1 MIILFVEALMVI
13 LSSWLLAREYFGL
26 RLLSES
32 VIVCFML
39 GFAQIVLVELGCGIT
54 GKLYVYTVFT
64 SHLAVFAF
72 VVMLYLK
79 KKRTTLEK
87 PDIEPFLKS
96 NLLLY
101 ALSAFAA
108 FFLVK
113 ISVNL
118 LNPPLSPDSLQ
129 FHLAFPAAWITQGN
143 LNSPFFVFGAS
154 PIVNPGSLE
163 TGSLSY
169 YPINAQLFYTWLML
183 PLRNAFLADIGEAPF
198 YIIGIV
204 TIYAILKRYGI
215 DKTRALLTGFLWALI
230 PNILKQLR
238 TGSLIDVICAVLLL
252 MVFYT
257 LLLLKKELSVKHALL
272 FGTALGLFIGTKIIN
287 FVWLIAF
294 IPFMAYVLFAA
305 VGEKK
310 LAFGRAA
317 AISAAAAGMV
327 IILGGYV
334 YIKNFIYTGNPLFPV
349 SVKIAGK
356 ALFKGLLDNAGY
368 KAQIARGDQINIMK
382 VIFREGL
389 GLQFLLLILPC
400 TVAPLIFLRYL
411 KTRLKPFTEYIL
423 LFLTPL
429 MMIVLYLVFINIS
442 WVRYIFPY
450 LTLGLVVAVI
460 FVTALPGGHAYLTFV
475 SFVAITAALFELG
488 KGSELVV
495 SVALTIALTAVFIFY
510 KKQIIVFYKTRVFG
524 TVFFAAA
531 GTGALILFFGNAQ
544 YDRNEFTRY
553 PQTFSKKESWQIDT
567 GRSWKWLNEHSG
579 EGAGIAYAGR
589 SEFYPLFGDHLK
601 NRVSYISVND
611 KEITPYNDP
620 DGSCRQKKD
629 YAAWRR
635 NLLSKKVD
643 YLYTVLPCPENREV
657 EDAGAFPIEDQWAA
671 GHPEGFQ
678 LVFSNSLT
686 RIYKVIMN
694 ERLN

>member
-1 MIILFVEALMVI
+1 MIILFVEALMVT
-13 LSSWLLAREYFGL
+13 LSSWLLTREYFGL

-32 VIVCFML
+32 VIVCFLL
-39 GFAQIVLVELGCGIT
+39 GFAQVVLVELGCGIA
-54 GKLYVYTVFT
+54 GKLYYHTVFAA
-64 SHLAVFAF
+64 HLAIFAF
-72 VVMLYLK
+72 VVILYFK
-79 KKRTTLEK
+79 KTRPAMEK
-87 PDIEPFLKS
+87 PDLGPFFKS

-113 ISVNL
+113 IFVNL
-118 LNPPLSPDSLQ
+118 PNPPLSPDSLQ

-198 YIIGIV
+198 YIVGILA
-204 TIYAILKRYGI
+204 IYAILKRYGI
-215 DKTRALLTGFLWALI
+215 EKTRALLTGFVWALI

-287 FVWLIAF
+287 FVWLIAL
-294 IPFMAYVLFAA
+294 IPFMAYVLSAA
-305 VGEKK
+305 AREKK
-310 LAFGRAA
+310 LTFGRKAA
-317 AISAAAAGMV
+317 LSAAAAGVV
-327 IILGGYV
+327 IVFGGYV

-368 KAQIARGDQINIMK
+368 KDQIARGDQINIMK

-389 GLQFLLLILPC
+389 GLQFLLLILPG

-411 KTRLKPFTEYIL
+411 KTRLKPLTEYTL

-429 MMIVLYLVFINIS
+429 MMMVLYMAFINIS

-450 LTLGLVVAVI
+450 STLGLVAAVI
-460 FVTALPGGHAYLTFV
+460 FVTALPGGHGYLTFV
-475 SFVAITAALFELG
+475 SLVSVTAALFELG
-488 KGSELVV
+488 KGYELLV
-495 SVALTIALTAVFIFY
+495 SIALTIALSAVFISC
-510 KKQIIVFYKTRVFG
+510 KKQIVEFYKTKVFG

-531 GTGALILFFGNAQ
+531 GIGALILFFLNAR
-544 YDRNEFTRY
+544 YDRNEFIRY
-553 PQTFSKKESWQIDT
+553 PQTFSKKESWQVDT

-579 EGAGIAYAGR
+579 KGAGIAYAGR
-589 SEFYPLFGDHLK
+589 SEFYPLFGDHFK
-601 NRVSYISVND
+601 NRVNYVSVYD
-611 KEITPYNDP
+611 KMITPYNDP
-620 DGSCRQKKD
+620 DGLCRQKKD
-629 YAAWRR
+629 FAAWRR
-635 NLLSKKVD
+635 NLLSQKID

-657 EDAGAFPIEDQWAA
+657 EDPGAFPIEDQWAA
-671 GHPEGFQ
+671 GHPEDFQ